1 MTYPVQSHCNEL
13 SVLTPDRRGVDW
25 QITQCLSARLG
36 YRLVAATGVGL
47 ADNQIPPYLNDI
59 PAIQDIDRNGNL
71 LLHGAF
77 AGVTYCF

>member
-1 MTYPVQSHCNEL
+1 M
-13 SVLTPDRRGVDW
+13 SVLSQIDVGLDW

-36 YRLVAATGVGL
+36 YRVVAATGIGL